1 VAYLSHT
8 RSNPSAANTTNVTS
22 TQRLFLALW
31 PEDEVRTQ
39 LTAHTRQWRW
49 PAGCARYLPADWHV
63 TLHFIGNVGADQ
75 TEGIASGADVPFQPF
90 VLKLDQPQLWPHG
103 LAVLCASGL
112 PQPLQALYDQLAQ
125 VLHGLGLAVE
135 ARPYQPH
142 VTLARRAGAAAP
154 PTACAPVL
162 WQAHGYALVVSTGDR
177 EQRYR
182 VIRQYR
188 R

>member
-1 VAYLSHT
+1 MAHLSHT
-8 RSNPSAANTTNVTS
+8 RSKPHAANTAKATR

-31 PEDEVRTQ
+31 PEEEVRAQ
-39 LTAHTRQWRW
+39 LAAHTRQWRW
-49 PAGCARYLPADWHV
+49 PVGCARYLPADWHV
-63 TLHFIGNVGADQ
+63 TLHFIGNVGAGQ
-75 TEGIASGADVPFQPF
+75 VEGIAAGADVPFQPF
-90 VLKLDQPQLWPHG
+90 TLTLDQPQLWPHG
-103 LAVLCASGL
+103 LAVLCATEM
-112 PQPLQALYDQLAQ
+112 PPPLRALYDQLAQ
-125 VLHGLGLAVE
+125 VLHGLGLPVE

-154 PTACAPVL
+154 PTDCAPVL

-182 VIRQYR
+182 VICQYR